1 MDWHPMAEAYL
12 ADLDRALTGSDRREH
27 IETMSAVREHLAD
40 VATPDAAPEQ
50 VRRAL
55 DDLGPVETIA
65 ASATRAAVP
74 QSVGGL
80 EAGVGTAVN
89 VGGSGVRAGEM
100 PARASGTATGAL
112 TAAVAG
118 AILLLPAPLVGVPL
132 AVVALVVGIASRGDG
147 GRSRR
152 LAWAAVAIA
161 AMTLTATLVLALAL
175 LTADTEIEQNPV
187 RIEKDPDPV
196 PAETA
201 PSNP

>member
-65 ASATRAAVP
+65 ASATQAAGP
-74 QSVGGL
+74 QSVDGL
-80 EAGVGTAVN
+80 ET
-89 VGGSGVRAGEM
+89 GVRNGGERRRVWGEGRRNAGEGQ
-100 PARASGTATGAL
+100 RNGTGAL

-118 AILLLPAPLVGVPL
+118 AILLVPAPLVGVPL